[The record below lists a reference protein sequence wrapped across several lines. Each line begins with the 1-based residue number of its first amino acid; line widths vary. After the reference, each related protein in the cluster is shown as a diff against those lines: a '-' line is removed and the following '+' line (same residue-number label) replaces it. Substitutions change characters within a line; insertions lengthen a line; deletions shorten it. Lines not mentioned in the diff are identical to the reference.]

1 MAHYLPKDAADAALL
16 EPTKGH
22 VKPPTVGVGEYLT
35 RLQLVGHLGGPV
47 FVARPNA
54 ATQPVPNTYIHWQS
68 AQRKAQC
75 GSGSGSHSRKS
86 SVE

>member
-1 MAHYLPKDAADAALL
+1 MAHLPKDAADAALL

-22 VKPPTVGVGEYLT
+22 VKPSTMGVGEYLT

-54 ATQPVPNTYIHWQS
+54 ATQPVPTPYIHSLAVS
-68 AQRKAQC
+68 AEKGTVRQP
-75 GSGSGSHSRKS
+75 
-86 SVE
+86 